1 MNELRFKL
9 ALTQIRFLL
18 TLKSLRMAICNQH
31 TNAINAW
38 NLSIGCH
45 LLGPLE
51 ASVFQIALYNHA
63 QSARIDSTLNYHE
76 EHDAHHNYSLNDIRP
91 DDSLKAAHSGVKYA
105 YNTHQR
111 CDDVHIYTGHCKVS
125 C

>member
-1 MNELRFKL
+1 MNELRFKFDFK
-9 ALTQIRFLL
+9 IE
-18 TLKSLRMAICNQH
+18 RMAICNEH

-51 ASVFQIALYNHA
+51 ASAFQIALYNHA
-63 QSARIDSTLNYHE
+63 QSAHIDSALNYHE

-91 DDSLKAAHSGVKYA
+91 DDGLKAAHSGVKYA

-111 CDDVHIYTGHCKVS
+111 RDDVHIYSGHCKVS